1 MMDDRDRMVGA
12 LLDRHTPDEA
22 EAPDWARVV
31 RAGESR
37 SSWRRLPAR
46 RLRWIPTAVGALA
59 LLALVAALIVA
70 APDGRDAEPGTSPV
84 PDIAAAALRA
94 YLRDDASAAEVDSF
108 RAALGDLREQG
119 RIVSFSYRSKEAAL
133 EDLRARLRDPSILDE
148 LPANP
153 VPASFEIQLP
163 RGADPQGIVV
173 DLFTEPA
180 LDPQLGIQ
188 RA

>member
-1 MMDDRDRMVGA
+1 MMEDRDRMVGA

-31 RAGESR
+31 RAAEPR
-37 SSWRRLPAR
+37 SSWRRLPVR

-70 APDGRDAEPGTSPV
+70 TPDGRDAAPSASPV
-84 PDIAAAALRA
+84 PDIAAVTLRA
-94 YLRDDASAAEVDSF
+94 YLRDDASASELDRF
-108 RAALGDLREQG
+108 RAALAELREEG

-133 EDLRARLRDPSILDE
+133 EDLRARLKDPSILDE
-148 LPANP
+148 LPGNP

-163 RGADPQGIVV
+163 RGADPQGIVA
-173 DLFTEPA
+173 DLSTEPA
-180 LDPQLGIQ
+180 LDSQLGIES
-188 RA
+188 A